1 MMLGLQTCLLAAC
14 TGELNDP
21 AAGGGNDLLELN
33 FSIAST
39 RTSLDDSG
47 AGSFS
52 EGDRVG
58 LYIDNGTAVDY
69 RELTLTG
76 GEWQPQLL
84 RSDFGSGELTLAAC
98 YPALSA
104 EAGEEPAAEFVLAA
118 DQSAEGFAA
127 SDLLFAQRS
136 LPAGSNRVEMSFT
149 HAMHRLRIELSGD
162 EQVLAVGLRSRMK
175 GRVDLLTGGLTPAEE
190 FGWITPRR
198 NADGSYEAIIFP
210 QSVEPFRSDEGLLR
224 ITTSEREII
233 YKAPETL
240 DGAPLERFE
249 AGRQLTLRLTLRK
262 PSGGDSEL
270 ANRSLWVYGLS
281 APDFPGED
289 NLPTYDVVFDAGRI
303 PAGVWFRQNYSDME
317 IENLTWSEGCGWY
330 DCNKSYDYAEL
341 DSSLCWAATASNLLL
356 WWMTMNKEYIAA
368 YDAAYYG
375 SKTPSVVAAESGRV
389 FERPAPEFKLF
400 QDDAASNR
408 SPVFQFFKSL
418 FSKSGWET
426 DGVNWFITGDIG
438 MLQTNS
444 LMWGFPGFFSEVFKQ
459 SDVIAEDS
467 QRYPTGE
474 VFNSFV
480 TEALQS
486 RKALSIS
493 PTDYNGSSV
502 GNHAM
507 TLWGAEYDENGI
519 ISHVY
524 FCDNNLGD
532 QDANGAVISRFQIV
546 YDADMSKG
554 YTYLQP
560 LYRPTAR
567 MRIMSVGSVDLRRDI
582 WAREYPS
589 VQPEK

>member
-210 QSVEPFRSDEGLLR
+210 QSVESFRSDEGLLR

-519 ISHVY
+519 ISYVY

>member
-1 MMLGLQTCLLAAC
+1 MLGLQTCLLAAC

-104 EAGEEPAAEFVLAA
+104 EVGEEPAAEFVLAA

>member
-1 MMLGLQTCLLAAC
+1 MLGLQTCLLAAC

-162 EQVLAVGLRSRMK
+162 EPVLAVGLRSRMK

>member
-104 EAGEEPAAEFVLAA
+104 EAGEEPATEFVLAA

-175 GRVDLLTGGLTPAEE
+175 GRVGLLTGGLTPAEE

-210 QSVEPFRSDEGLLR
+210 QSVESFRSDEGLLR

-262 PSGGDSEL
+262 PTGGDSEL